1 MKNVIAVVL
10 LTALFA
16 PGMAE
21 CAGRAQTANGDSSK
35 PTSQRRKLDVAKP
48 EQVVREAAFD
58 PGGVIIVDANVGD
71 VRVEPAEEDGHVKLV
86 ITSRK
91 FDDAAAAPHWIREF
105 AVNGSQAKVVLQ
117 MPKHGNHDFDV
128 TLYVPKRSD
137 LRLNLEVGD
146 LTIEGITGNTDA
158 EVGVGDL
165 HMTVPDAHAYRA
177 VAMSVHIGDVNAKA
191 FGLEPS
197 GFLGKSVERQF
208 SAGSYRLKLHTGIG
222 DVRCVSAGEA

>member
-1 MKNVIAVVL
+1 MKNIIAVVL
-10 LTALFA
+10 LSALFA
-16 PGMAE
+16 PGIIDRAL
-21 CAGRAQTANGDSSK
+21 RAQTASADSSR
-35 PTSQRRKLDVAKP
+35 PTAPRRKLDVAKP
-48 EQVVREAAFD
+48 EPVVREAAFD
-58 PGGVIIVDANVGD
+58 AGGVVIVNANVGD
-71 VRVEPAEEDGHVKLV
+71 LRLQPAEDDAHIKLV

-105 AVNGSQAKVVLQ
+105 AVNGSQAKIVLE
-117 MPKHGNHDFDV
+117 MPKHGEHNFDV

-158 EVGVGDL
+158 ELGVGDL
-165 HMTVPDAHAYRA
+165 HMTVPDPHAYRA
-177 VAMSVHIGDVNAKA
+177 VAMSVHIGDVDAKA

-197 GFLGKSVERQF
+197 GFLGKSVQRQF

-222 DVRCVSAGEA
+222 DVSCVSGGA

>member
-1 MKNVIAVVL
+1 MSRWMYAFWVMLCALVL
-10 LTALFA
+10 
-16 PGMAE
+16 PG
-21 CAGRAQTANGDSSK
+21 AGRAFAENFT
-35 PTSQRRKLDVAKP
+35 P
-48 EQVVREAAFD
+48 VVREASFAEA
-58 PGGVIIVDANVGD
+58 GVVILDANVGD
-71 VRVEPAEEDGHVKLV
+71 VHVMPMEQGDKLRLV
-86 ITSRK
+86 ITPHK
-91 FDDAAAAPHWIREF
+91 QEDATAAPNWIREF
-105 AVNGSQAKVVLQ
+105 AVNGSQAKIALE

-146 LTIEGITGNTDA
+146 LTIEGVTGNTDA

-177 VAMSVHIGDVNAKA
+177 VAMSVRIGDVDAKA

-208 SAGSYRLKLHTGIG
+208 HAGSYRLKLHTGIG
-222 DVRCVSAGEA
+222 DVSCIAGGA